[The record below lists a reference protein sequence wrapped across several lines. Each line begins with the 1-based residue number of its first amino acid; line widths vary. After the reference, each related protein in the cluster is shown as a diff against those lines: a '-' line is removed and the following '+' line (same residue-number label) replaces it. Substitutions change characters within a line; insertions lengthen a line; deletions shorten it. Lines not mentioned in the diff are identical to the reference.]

1 MVYWFMRIATWLAA
15 RTSRAVR
22 WSVAGAVAVLV
33 YYAWEAKRRTTIAN
47 MAQILGASP
56 GDPRAR
62 RLARQSW
69 RNYGRYAADFL
80 NASGRGE
87 PALHE
92 MRARLND
99 ITPPPGAFALIDAA
113 RERGKGL
120 ILVGAHFGNWDVGG
134 MLVAAHCPMQV
145 VVERFSDERMDAL
158 VQSQRRALGMD
169 VLWMEKSPRQL
180 LRALQQNGVVGIIV
194 DRPLPPGEGVPVSF
208 FGRRCY
214 VPGGV
219 AQLALLSGAPILAG
233 FGRYDELGST
243 TFYGGLAPVT
253 LPQPSGDRK
262 ADTQLLTQ
270 RIYDALE
277 AIIRPYPDQWYMF
290 RPFWPDAAPGEAG
303 GEAGGEAER
312 EQSAAPR
319 AVTEQARSQQRQARG
334 QARARADAGTWEASA
349 VAQPAEQGER
359 DG

>member
-1 MVYWFMRIATWLAA
+1 MVYWFTRIATWLAA
-15 RTSRAVR
+15 RTPRAVR

-56 GDPRAR
+56 TDPHAR
-62 RLARQSW
+62 RLARASW
-69 RNYGRYAADFL
+69 HKYGRYAADFL

-99 ITPPPGAFALIDAA
+99 VTPPPGVFALIDAA

-120 ILVGAHFGNWDVGG
+120 ILVSAHFGNWDVGG
-134 MLVAAHCPMQV
+134 MLVAAHCPVQV

-180 LRALQQNGVVGIIV
+180 LRALQQNGVLGIIV
-194 DRPLPPGEGVPVSF
+194 DRPLPSDEGVPVTF

-233 FGRYDELGST
+233 YGRYDEHGST
-243 TFYGGLAPVT
+243 AFYGALAPIVRPEPT
-253 LPQPSGDRK
+253 GDRK
-262 ADTQLLTQ
+262 ADVQQLTQ

-290 RPFWPDAAPGEAG
+290 RPFWPDMAPDVGPGETAG
-303 GEAGGEAER
+303 AASGEEER
-312 EQSAAPR
+312 D
-319 AVTEQARSQQRQARG
+319 V
-334 QARARADAGTWEASA
+334 SA